1 LPSTPTLSLPS
12 FLPLNA
18 TVTAGYS
25 GTDPASSFAWSFTP
39 VSQIPAG
46 ARGLNMGTL
55 AAGAPAAAFR
65 TSSPQANLANVS
77 LGLGP
82 YLVTVTVYDSNN
94 NASGPAQAYVTM
106 VPADLGSVRVY
117 PNPWR
122 SDKHGGRMIT
132 FDNLA
137 INSTIK
143 IFTVSG
149 HWVKTLPISSTSVM
163 WDLTND
169 SGDKVASGLYVYVI
183 KTDSG
188 QKKTGQVAVIK

>member
-1 LPSTPTLSLPS
+1 M
-12 FLPLNA
+12 
-18 TVTAGYS
+18 V
-25 GTDPASSFAWSFTP
+25 
-39 VSQIPAG
+39 
-46 ARGLNMGTL
+46 
-55 AAGAPAAAFR
+55 AGAPSASFT
-65 TSSPQANLANVS
+65 TSSPQANLGTVT

-82 YLVTVTVYDSNN
+82 YLVTVKVYDSNN
-94 NASGPAQAYVTM
+94 NVSAPGQAYVTM
-106 VPADLGSVRVY
+106 VPADLSSVRVY

-122 SDKHGGRMIT
+122 SDKHGSKLIT

-137 INSTIK
+137 INSTIN

-149 HWVKTLPISSTSVM
+149 HWVKTLPMSSTSVT

-183 KTDSG
+183 KTDNG